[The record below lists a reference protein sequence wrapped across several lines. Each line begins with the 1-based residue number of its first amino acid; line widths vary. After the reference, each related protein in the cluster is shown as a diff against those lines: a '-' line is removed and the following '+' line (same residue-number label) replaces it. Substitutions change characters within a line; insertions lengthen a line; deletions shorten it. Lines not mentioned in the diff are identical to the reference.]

1 MHKTWKIF
9 AFLGCTASFAQTGPP
24 VKRGDN
30 SDWWSLTRSAET
42 DIPRGS
48 EEREP
53 SKSNFQILELELN
66 DDVLSKATANLG
78 KAAILQRGDAS
89 AGRSQVCYASLGEP
103 KTHLIFE
110 KGEVNDALYLFN
122 LGPDWNGSELCS
134 VSDRVTTNLSTKSGL
149 HLGQTAAE
157 VKTVLGKPSVETRR
171 KIIYSFVVEKESTPA
186 DLENQKQQ
194 NPKLSGEEIRRD
206 YGSYTLTAYIEC
218 RFTNGKLSYLAIS
231 KAESF

>member
-1 MHKTWKIF
+1 MHKTWRIF
-9 AFLGCTASFAQTGPP
+9 AFLASTASFAQTGPP

-42 DIPRGS
+42 NIPRIS
-48 EEREP
+48 EDREP
-53 SKSNFQILELELN
+53 SKSNFQILELEVN
-66 DDVLSKATANLG
+66 DDALSKATANLG
-78 KAAILQRGDAS
+78 KTSIVQRGDAS
-89 AGRSQVCYASLGEP
+89 AGRSQVCYTSLGEP

-171 KIIYSFVVEKESTPA
+171 KIIYSFVVEKKSTPA
-186 DLENQKQQ
+186 DLENQKGQ
-194 NPKLSGEEIRRD
+194 NPKLSDEEIRRD